1 MALESLDWDIPEDFT
16 HAPKHDLESLFYVIL
31 AICTYVNSPGSL
43 RSHTPIEDER
53 SLCVNE
59 WWATYDCHLLV
70 RNKAQH
76 ITSMDRYIL
85 QRLPP
90 YWKDFHEVLLELRGA
105 IWPGET

>member
-59 WWATYDCHLLV
+59 WWATYG
-70 RNKAQH
+70 
-76 ITSMDRYIL
+76 
-85 QRLPP
+85 LPSA
-90 YWKDFHEVLLELRGA
+90 RSQQGA
-105 IWPGET
+105 AYHFNG